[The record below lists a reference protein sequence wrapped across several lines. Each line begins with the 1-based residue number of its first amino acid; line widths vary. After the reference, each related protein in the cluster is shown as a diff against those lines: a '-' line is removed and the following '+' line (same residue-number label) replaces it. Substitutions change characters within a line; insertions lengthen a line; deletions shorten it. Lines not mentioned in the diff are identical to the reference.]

1 MPCAFIPF
9 CSSSRHNAFVMFGAE
24 CVCVHRMLIYNSKR
38 TKPMH
43 SRTGILECAH
53 CIYTNKPN
61 TSYEIFISVFYKY
74 KCRAAIEYS
83 REERER
89 EKKKPKSYCVL
100 FLEFDWL
107 TVLYLVVDV
116 CDPFPVILKLF
127 SCLRYHIFCVWQ
139 TNEISW
145 PRSLAYL
152 KIKFFLH
159 AD

>member
-89 EKKKPKSYCVL
+89 EKKTEILLRFISGIRLTDC
-100 FLEFDWL
+100 
-107 TVLYLVVDV
+107 TVL
-116 CDPFPVILKLF
+116 
-127 SCLRYHIFCVWQ
+127 SCRCVRSISSDSQ
-139 TNEISW
+139 TVFMSSIS
-145 PRSLAYL
+145 
-152 KIKFFLH
+152 
-159 AD
+159 